1 MPNTRSPSSWLQ
13 HGKKIIARI
22 EDGVLV
28 LLLTVMIGA
37 ATAQIVLRNV
47 WDSGLIWGDPLT
59 KVLVL
64 WIGLV
69 GAMVAS
75 RQNNH
80 IHIDV
85 LSRFLPA
92 RAKAASEALNS
103 LFAAAV
109 CGVLAYHA
117 GRLVLLDKEAATV
130 AFGTVPTWVCELII
144 PFGFGVIGLRY
155 AVLALSDAV
164 SLMTAKKS

>member
-1 MPNTRSPSSWLQ
+1 MTGTHTSSGWLQ
-13 HGKKIIARI
+13 RGKKIITRI
-22 EDGVLV
+22 EDGVLAG
-28 LLLTVMIGA
+28 LLVVMIVM

-47 WDSGLIWGDPLT
+47 WDSGLVWGDPLT

-64 WIGLV
+64 WIGLL

-109 CGVLAYHA
+109 CGVVAYHA
-117 GRLVLLDKEAATV
+117 VRLVLLDKDAATV
-130 AFGTVPTWVCELII
+130 AFGAVPTWVCELII

-155 AVLALSDAV
+155 ALLALSDAI
-164 SLMTAKKS
+164 SLMGAKKS

>member
-1 MPNTRSPSSWLQ
+1 MTGIRPPSSWLQ
-13 HGKKIIARI
+13 RGKKIIARI
-22 EDGVLV
+22 EDGVLAG
-28 LLLTVMIGA
+28 LLTVMIGA

-47 WDSGLIWGDPLT
+47 WDSGLVWSDPLT

-64 WIGLV
+64 WIGLL

-75 RQNNH
+75 RHNNH

-103 LFAAAV
+103 LFAALV
-109 CGVLAYHA
+109 CGVIAYHA
-117 GRLVLLDKEAATV
+117 VRLVLIDKEAATV
-130 AFGTVPTWVCELII
+130 AFGAVPTWVCELII
-144 PFGFGVIGLRY
+144 PFGFAVIGLRY
-155 AVLALSDAV
+155 AALALSDVV
-164 SLMTAKKS
+164 SLMAAKKS